1 VTDAQD
7 KPVSIASAGSQNP
20 PRATAPRR
28 VLASRELFPGGS
40 HELHIEHNGFIYT
53 LRLTSKGK
61 LILTK

>member
-1 VTDAQD
+1 MNDAPD
-7 KPVSIASAGSQNP
+7 KLAAIASVGSQNA
-20 PRATAPRR
+20 PRATSPRR

>member
-1 VTDAQD
+1 MNDAQD
-7 KPVSIASAGSQNP
+7 KPASVASVGSENAS
-20 PRATAPRR
+20 RATLPRR